1 MPLRQLCDWALV
13 LHHYK
18 DEIDRDMLMAI
29 LHELDLFDAYCAFET
44 ILVDK
49 IGLSAKELAIPISDG
64 DRKWQGTIL
73 GDIFRGGNFGKLN
86 HQARSSWKYKVET
99 MGVAMRNSFRYYR
112 LCPSEVGGM
121 IPRLVKVNWKILINR
136 RK

>member
-1 MPLRQLCDWALV
+1 MSLRQLCDWALV

-18 DEIDRDMLMAI
+18 DEIDGDMLMAI
-29 LHELDLFDAYCAFET
+29 LHELGLFDAYCAFET

-49 IGLSAKELAIPISDG
+49 IGLSAKKLAIPISDD

>member
-1 MPLRQLCDWALV
+1 
-13 LHHYK
+13 
-18 DEIDRDMLMAI
+18 MLN
-29 LHELDLFDAYCAFET
+29 
-44 ILVDK
+44 
-49 IGLSAKELAIPISDG
+49 S
-64 DRKWQGTIL
+64 RIL

-121 IPRLVKVNWKILINR
+121 IPRLVKVNWKILIKPKEIVLITESQITILR
-136 RK
+136 